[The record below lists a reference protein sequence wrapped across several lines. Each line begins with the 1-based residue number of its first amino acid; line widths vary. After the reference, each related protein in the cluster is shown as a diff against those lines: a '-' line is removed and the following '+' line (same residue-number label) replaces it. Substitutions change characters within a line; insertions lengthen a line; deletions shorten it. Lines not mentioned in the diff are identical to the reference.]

1 MAKLKKSASIAKD
14 EFKSQKFDELTQG
27 RNFTASDIPTLAML
41 CHWHQIAQQCIDDM
55 QTQDG
60 IQVAYMNKLDDLK
73 ALPQIAVLKQASAE
87 IRALNKQ
94 LGINDQAQNQDKK
107 KTKKASLLTL
117 VVKDRAKKS
126 GGA

>member
-1 MAKLKKSASIAKD
+1 MAKLKKPASIAKD

-27 RNFTASDIPTLAML
+27 RSFTASDIPTLAML
-41 CHWHQIAQQCIDDM
+41 CHWHQIAQQC
-55 QTQDG
+55 
-60 IQVAYMNKLDDLK
+60 
-73 ALPQIAVLKQASAE
+73 
-87 IRALNKQ
+87 
-94 LGINDQAQNQDKK
+94 INDQAQNQDKK

>member
-1 MAKLKKSASIAKD
+1 MAKLKKPASIAKD

-27 RNFTASDIPTLAML
+27 RNFTASDIPTLVML